1 MNDKIERKLAR
12 DAHALQTLTVSED
25 AQDALDARLAMT
37 RQAAAEAPEPPRPL
51 WQPAALAATVFL
63 SVIIGLI
70 ITSGSP
76 DSDGDTTIAEPTV
89 PAREVEAAP
98 ATQRFEKLPIQT
110 VSQAVSQATPLEDE
124 WVALRDDLERAKEK
138 IEADL
143 PVRF

>member
-12 DAHALQTLTVSED
+12 DAHALETLTVSED
-25 AQDALDARLAMT
+25 ARDALDARLAMT
-37 RQAAAEAPEPPRPL
+37 RQAAAEAAEPPRPL

-76 DSDGDTTIAEPTV
+76 DSDGESTIAETTV
-89 PAREVEAAP
+89 PVRETESSP

-110 VSQAVSQATPLEDE
+110 VSEAVSQATPLENE

>member
-1 MNDKIERKLAR
+1 
-12 DAHALQTLTVSED
+12 
-25 AQDALDARLAMT
+25 
-37 RQAAAEAPEPPRPL
+37 AAAEAPEPPRPL

-76 DSDGDTTIAEPTV
+76 DSDGDTTIAETTV
-89 PAREVEAAP
+89 PAREVEASP